1 MKANIMNA
9 KFSKILC
16 VAFILFSTLNCQ
28 LSTAFAQGTAFTY
41 QGQLQNN
48 GSPASGTYN
57 LAFSLFN
64 TNTGGVA
71 IAGPVTNNAVNVTNG
86 LFTSLVDFG
95 FGVFT
100 GTSNWL
106 QIAVETNGASSFTNL
121 TPRQQLTPVPY
132 AIYAEG
138 TSNFLGTVPAAQLP
152 GNVITNGQQNVT
164 LCGGF
169 CGDGTA
175 LTTHN
180 NTGWLYYYDRN
191 NQVSGLAMTWTPV
204 TFGQSGPTDPTS
216 IGWTYNPPTG
226 TFVCNSAGTYL
237 IEYDANVMAGPGLVG
252 GNMSLR
258 AQLNGL
264 NAIPGSG
271 LNVNTAVLALNNYVP
286 VSKCFLAQFN
296 TGDTLNIQFASVNNN
311 AVTLLQGALAVA
323 GASQPS
329 VSVTIVRIQ

>member
-1 MKANIMNA
+1 MNA

-106 QIAVETNGASSFTNL
+106 QIAVETNGGSSFTNL
-121 TPRQQLTPVPY
+121 SPRQQLTPVPY

-138 TSNFLGTVPAAQLP
+138 TSNLLSTLPVAQLP

-164 LCGGF
+164 LCGSF
-169 CGDGTA
+169 CGDGTT
-175 LTTHN
+175 LQTVTWF
-180 NTGWLYYYDRN
+180 GYRYDYSLA
-191 NQVSGLAMTWTPV
+191 NQVNGLANAWITA
-204 TFGQSGPTDPTS
+204 TFGNSGPVDGSTL
-216 IGWTYNPPTG
+216 GWTYAAGVFT
-226 TFVCNSAGTYL
+226 CNQAGVYL
-237 IEYDANVMAGPGLVG
+237 VSYDAELEQTVALAGS
-252 GNMSLR
+252 MSLR
-258 AQLNGL
+258 AQANG
-264 NAIPGSG
+264 AGFIGGSQVTYDTG
-271 LNVNTAVLALNNYVP
+271 ALAVNTFVP
-286 VSKCFLAQFN
+286 VSKSFLKHFN
-296 TGDTLNIQFASVNNN
+296 TGDTLQIQFTCTINAGGSLVTGIGAPGVN
-311 AVTLLQGALAVA
+311 
-323 GASQPS
+323 QPS
-329 VSVTIVRIQ
+329 VSCTIIRIM